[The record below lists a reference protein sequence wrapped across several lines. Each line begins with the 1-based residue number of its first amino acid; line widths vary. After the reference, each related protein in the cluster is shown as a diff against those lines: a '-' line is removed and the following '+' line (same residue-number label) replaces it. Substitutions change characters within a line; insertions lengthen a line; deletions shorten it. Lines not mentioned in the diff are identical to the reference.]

1 MNSLRS
7 NTTGNYNFGLGYE
20 AGRYIADGS
29 TPNETGSNNTFI
41 GANTKALADG
51 DTNEMV
57 IGNGA
62 VGLGSN
68 TIVLGNDD
76 IITTLLKGDVSTL
89 GTIKGGGFESS
100 DGSAGITTTFTNGD
114 GNTVTV
120 KNGLITDIS

>member
-1 MNSLRS
+1 M
-7 NTTGNYNFGLGYE
+7 
-20 AGRYIADGS
+20 
-29 TPNETGSNNTFI
+29 
-41 GANTKALADG
+41 ALEDG
-51 DTNEMV
+51 DTNEIV
-57 IGNGA
+57 IGNDA

-76 IITTLLKGDVSTL
+76 IITTALKGDVSTL

-120 KNGLITDIS
+120 INGLITDIS